1 MLTADEPDRPP
12 PLAAPAIS
20 ADCGELVPGCGV
32 ALRWPD
38 GELTEVLVGDAT
50 GLGPA

>member
-1 MLTADEPDRPP
+1 V
-12 PLAAPAIS
+12 
-20 ADCGELVPGCGV
+20 CGELVVGRGV

-38 GELTEVLVGDAT
+38 GEFTEAVGSEVT